1 MSNLLIYSW
10 NSAFSLMD
18 FLAHILRRALIE
30 NIYYLIKNIYYFFLF
45 AFTNET
51 KRDRI
56 YSDV

>member
-1 MSNLLIYSW
+1 
-10 NSAFSLMD
+10 MD